1 MRNLENFCVKE
12 MSIMEQKSI
21 GGGGGWLSWA
31 AEKIVEA
38 LIDNYPKW
46 VANGGAEQTT
56 YGSIG
61 IGLSGNTAFS
71 GM

>member
-1 MRNLENFCVKE
+1 MRNLENFGVQE
-12 MSIMEQKSI
+12 MSLSEQKSI
-21 GGGGGWLSWA
+21 DGGGWLSWA
-31 AEKIVEA
+31 AEKIVDA
-38 LIDNYPKW
+38 LIDIYPKW
-46 VANGGAEQTT
+46 VENGGAEQTT